1 MNEAVI
7 RKSDFDAV
15 IFDLDGVITKTA
27 DVHETAWAEL
37 FNGYLRDRADRGG
50 DPFEPFTTADYG
62 RYVDGKPR
70 YDGVQSFLLSRGI
83 DLPWGDPSDPPD
95 RETVCG
101 LGNRKN
107 AEFLRLVEEDGV
119 EPYDTTVSFI
129 SDLHRAGIK
138 TALFSS
144 SRNAGAVLEAA
155 GLGDLFSVRVD
166 GKLAAELGLTG
177 KPDPAYLLEAASRLG
192 ATPDRT
198 AVVEDALSGVE
209 AGRRGNFALVIGV
222 DRIDQAAELAEH
234 GADVV
239 VPDLADV
246 TVETAVTAGTSMA
259 DLPSALADNA
269 GLPADLG
276 ESRLA
281 VFLDYDG
288 TLTPIVEHP
297 DMAVLA
303 AEARSV
309 LENLAA
315 VTTVAIVSGR
325 DVADVIDKVG
335 VSGLYY
341 AGSHGFDI
349 RTPSGEPVGDEEMA
363 RFDMFLP
370 ALDQAEAELRQE
382 LAAIPGANVE
392 RKRFAIAVHYR
403 QVPDEYHASVAAT
416 VDRIAPGH
424 PTLRVAGGKMIWE
437 FRPDIEWDKGKALEW
452 LLTEMDLDYPSV
464 IPLYIGDDVT
474 DEDAYRVL
482 GDRGVGIV
490 VGREDRTTAADYA
503 LEDANEVRIFLDRL
517 RALVEGVGA

>member
-1 MNEAVI
+1 MDKAVI
-7 RKSDFDAV
+7 RKSEFDAV

-27 DVHETAWAEL
+27 DVHERAWAEL
-37 FNGYLRDRADRGG
+37 FNSYLRERADHGG
-50 DPFEPFTTADYG
+50 DPFEPFTSADYG

-70 YDGVQSFLLSRGI
+70 YDGVHSFLQWRGI

-95 RETVCG
+95 AETVCG

-107 AEFLRLVEEDGV
+107 VEFLRIVEEDGV
-119 EPYDTTVSFI
+119 EPYDTTVEFI
-129 SDLHRAGIK
+129 ANLHRTGIK

-144 SRNAGAVLEAA
+144 SRNAGPVLQAA

-166 GKLAAELGLTG
+166 GVVAAELGLAG
-177 KPDPAYLLEAASRLG
+177 KPDPASLHEATSRLG

-198 AVVEDALSGVE
+198 AVVEDAISGVE
-209 AGRRGNFALVIGV
+209 AGRRGDFALVIGV
-222 DRIDQAAELAEH
+222 NRLDQADELAQY
-234 GADVV
+234 ADVV
-239 VPDLADV
+239 VSDLAEVSVENND
-246 TVETAVTAGTSMA
+246 TVGTPMAG
-259 DLPSALADNA
+259 LPSALADNA
-269 GLPADLG
+269 GLQSDPG
-276 ESRLA
+276 QSRQLA

-303 AEARSV
+303 PETRAA

-325 DVADVIDKVG
+325 DVVDVMDKVG

-349 RTPSGEPVGDEEMA
+349 RSPSGEPVGDEEMA
-363 RFDMFLP
+363 RFDTFLSS
-370 ALDQAEAELRQE
+370 LDQAEAELRRE
-382 LAAIPGANVE
+382 LVDVPGSNVE

-403 QVPDEYHASVAAT
+403 QVPEEYHDTVAAT
-416 VDRIAPGH
+416 VDRIAPGY

-452 LLTEMDLDYPSV
+452 LLKEMNLDHQGV

-474 DEDAYRVL
+474 DEDAFRVL
-482 GDRGVGIV
+482 RNRGVSIV
-490 VGREDRTTAADYA
+490 VGREERTSAAGYA
-503 LEDANEVRIFLDRL
+503 LDDTDEVRIFLDKL
-517 RALVEGVGA
+517 RVLVEGADQ